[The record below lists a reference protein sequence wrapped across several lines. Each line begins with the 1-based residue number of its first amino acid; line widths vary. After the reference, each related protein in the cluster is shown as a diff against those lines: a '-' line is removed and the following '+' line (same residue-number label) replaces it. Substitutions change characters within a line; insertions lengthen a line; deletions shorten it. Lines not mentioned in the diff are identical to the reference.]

1 MSNDSANLSIDFMIG
16 FTIFMIGFIWV
27 VSMIPGLL
35 INLQGYTIDYDAVAY
50 RTGVILVEDPGEPDA
65 WHVNY
70 LNEWDK
76 KDVDRLGLAVSRDDP
91 NILAIDKVNRFFNQ
105 TVFQYRDDYHEKAI
119 FGDYPYRFNISISA
133 IGGTPGDIGSV
144 GDPVPDGYGYIRR
157 LVKIKSTTSAELT
170 GTDAAPFQNG
180 HNSPADGNE
189 TTHVFAILLNNTE
202 LTGKDSMIRD
212 PAYQIIPGKESVT
225 IDLTDLRSN
234 LWQDGRAKC
243 FDITLKAGDIWI
255 SDGVS
260 SRNLNYPI
268 IKIDGTDSVLT
279 NTPTEVA
286 ESVSIFYN
294 ASLDNP
300 QVQGINWD
308 ADRVYIYLK
317 FNLAQLPAAEAS
329 AFGCDY
335 SIIPGSRFLHT
346 TFVDDIPVNPF
357 SYNYT
362 ESRVTQ
368 PDLRDAVLEV
378 AVW

>member
-1 MSNDSANLSIDFMIG
+1 
-16 FTIFMIGFIWV
+16 
-27 VSMIPGLL
+27 
-35 INLQGYTIDYDAVAY
+35 
-50 RTGVILVEDPGEPDA
+50 
-65 WHVNY
+65 
-70 LNEWDK
+70 
-76 KDVDRLGLAVSRDDP
+76 
-91 NILAIDKVNRFFNQ
+91 
-105 TVFQYRDDYHEKAI
+105 
-119 FGDYPYRFNISISA
+119 
-133 IGGTPGDIGSV
+133 
-144 GDPVPDGYGYIRR
+144 
-157 LVKIKSTTSAELT
+157 
-170 GTDAAPFQNG
+170 
-180 HNSPADGNE
+180 
-189 TTHVFAILLNNTE
+189 
-202 LTGKDSMIRD
+202 MIRD

-346 TFVDDIPVNPF
+346 TFVNDIPVNPF